1 MGLTERLREEHEKI
15 RKRLIGWD
23 DLLAELESG
32 IGTFAALKFKDEAN
46 WVQSE
51 ISQHIDAE
59 DELVIA
65 VLKGKSPE
73 SVETL
78 EQLLND
84 HKRLRELIS
93 QIAELA
99 WKRQLGVTTN
109 AQVQEALKTFRWRL
123 LDHLAKEEG
132 SLLPLLSQNL
142 TVDEDTEL
150 LRRWTELKVGGPS
163 QAVGLTDLNGKIH
176 ALLDELLLRHLEA
189 LTALKLNE
197 ARKVWG
203 KFANGLLSHA
213 RAEDE
218 VALPIYSRLGIFPE
232 GGKPSLFDAE
242 HKGIERMLK
251 SLTQLLDEL
260 SPNEPSLRR
269 KVVTSLDKYMLLRHL
284 IEHHT
289 LREQNIFYPILDEKA
304 SDDEKQKVSKALKEA
319 TPVIEVGDGP

>member
-15 RKRLIGWD
+15 RKRLISWD

-51 ISQHIDAE
+51 VSQHIDAE
-59 DELVIA
+59 DGLVFA
-65 VLKGKSPE
+65 TLKVRSPE

-78 EQLLND
+78 EQLVND
-84 HKRLRELIS
+84 HNRLRKLIS

-99 WKRQLGVTTN
+99 WKRQLGVATN
-109 AQVQEALKTFRWRL
+109 TQVQELLKTFRWRL
-123 LDHLAKEEG
+123 LDHLAREEG

-142 TVDEDTEL
+142 TVDEETKL
-150 LRRWTELKVGGPS
+150 LQKWAELKAGKPS

-189 LTALKLNE
+189 LTALRLNE
-197 ARKVWG
+197 AKEVWG
-203 KFANGLLSHA
+203 KFADALLSHA

-218 VALPIYSRLGIFPE
+218 VALPIYSRFGILPE

-269 KVVTSLDKYMLLRHL
+269 KVVTSLDKYMLFRHL

-289 LREQNIFYPILDEKA
+289 LREQNIFYPILDERA
-304 SDDEKQKVSKALKEA
+304 SAEEKQRVSEALEENMPF
-319 TPVIEVGDGP
+319 TEGDEP

>member
-1 MGLTERLREEHEKI
+1 M
-15 RKRLIGWD
+15 
-23 DLLAELESG
+23 
-32 IGTFAALKFKDEAN
+32 
-46 WVQSE
+46 
-51 ISQHIDAE
+51 
-59 DELVIA
+59 
-65 VLKGKSPE
+65 
-73 SVETL
+73 
-78 EQLLND
+78 
-84 HKRLRELIS
+84 
-93 QIAELA
+93 
-99 WKRQLGVTTN
+99 TTN
-109 AQVQEALKTFRWRL
+109 AQVQEVLKTFRWRL

-150 LRRWTELKVGGPS
+150 LQKWTGLKADKPS

-176 ALLDELLLRHLEA
+176 ALLDGLLLRCLEA
-189 LTALKLNE
+189 LTALRLDE
-197 ARKVWG
+197 AKEVWG
-203 KFANGLLSHA
+203 KFANALLSHA

-232 GGKPSLFDAE
+232 GGKPPLFDAE

-269 KVVTSLDKYMLLRHL
+269 KVVTSLDKYMLFRYL

-304 SDDEKQKVSKALKEA
+304 SDDDKRNVSKALKEA
-319 TPVIEVGDGP
+319 TPVIEGDGP